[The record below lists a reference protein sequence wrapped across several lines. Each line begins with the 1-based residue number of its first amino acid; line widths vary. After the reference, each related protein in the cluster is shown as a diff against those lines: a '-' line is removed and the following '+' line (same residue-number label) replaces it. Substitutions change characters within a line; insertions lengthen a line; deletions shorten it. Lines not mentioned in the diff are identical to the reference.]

1 MRHGTDVTPAIE
13 PLLDRSLDAVV
24 FDRPSGPVVGARF
37 LGAAARLAAMLPD
50 RPAAWLCC
58 EDRFAFALA
67 FAATLLRGQVA
78 VLAEQA
84 PADAFVLSD
93 HAGPGAAR
101 CCFDAAALL
110 DGEGWSGA
118 PPVIPAARMV
128 AVVATSGS
136 TGRPVMHEKRFGA
149 LVQRSRAA
157 GVRFGLRAARPAS
170 VVGTVPPRH
179 MYGFETTI
187 LLPLHA
193 PAASWCG
200 PAFFPRDVAAALAG
214 LPGPR
219 LLVSTPLQLRN
230 FLAADLAFPELA
242 GVISATAPVDVATA
256 AAVEARWGAPF
267 HEIFGATE
275 VGSVA
280 SRRTTDGA
288 LWQAYPGVE
297 LAGDGDAV
305 EGDAV
310 EGDAVVVRA
319 PFAPPVRLDDAV
331 ELAGGGWFRLVGRQS
346 DVVKLG
352 GRRASLEGLNR
363 ILAAVPGVAD
373 GVFVVPD
380 DLDRR
385 PTARLTAFVVAPGRT
400 AGEIRQALRGRIDA
414 VFLPRR
420 IVMLERLPRNEIGK
434 LPRQALAALAE
445 G

>member
-1 MRHGTDVTPAIE
+1 
-13 PLLDRSLDAVV
+13 
-24 FDRPSGPVVGARF
+24 
-37 LGAAARLAAMLPD
+37 
-50 RPAAWLCC
+50 
-58 EDRFAFALA
+58 
-67 FAATLLRGQVA
+67 
-78 VLAEQA
+78 
-84 PADAFVLSD
+84 
-93 HAGPGAAR
+93 
-101 CCFDAAALL
+101 
-110 DGEGWSGA
+110 
-118 PPVIPAARMV
+118 
-128 AVVATSGS
+128 
-136 TGRPVMHEKRFGA
+136 
-149 LVQRSRAA
+149 
-157 GVRFGLRAARPAS
+157 
-170 VVGTVPPRH
+170 

-280 SRRTTDGA
+280 SRRTADGA
-288 LWQAYPGVE
+288 LWEAYPGVE
-297 LAGDGDAV
+297 LAGEGDAV

-331 ELAGGGWFRLVGRQS
+331 ELAGGGWFRLVGRHS

-385 PTARLTAFVVAPGRT
+385 PTARLTALVVAPGRT
-400 AGEIRQALRGRIDA
+400 AGEIRQALRGRIDP